1 METSFLVQKSMILV
15 TTLGKIQILKKNQG
29 SNTRQQLQWPQYFLK
44 KVYFDSSSCGSI
56 LFNCLK
62 NLESIV
68 HEILAN
74 TNTLKKKHIKSE
86 KQITDL
92 AETVTFL
99 SEMFHQFESGGK
111 PKEEIIESSSD
122 QVSVLHGDF

>member
-1 METSFLVQKSMILV
+1 MILV
-15 TTLGKIQILKKNQG
+15 TTLGKIQILKKPRKQHQAAV
-29 SNTRQQLQWPQYFLK
+29 TATTIFLK
-44 KVYFDSSSCGSI
+44 KVYLDSSNCRSI

-68 HEILAN
+68 HEIFAN
-74 TNTLKKKHIKSE
+74 TYTLKEKHIKSE
-86 KQITDL
+86 KQLTDL

-99 SEMFHQFESGGK
+99 SEMFHQFEGGRK

-122 QVSVLHGDF
+122 QVSVLHDDFLKMEA